1 MLEEGGGVGGE
12 EGAVRCLV
20 MFFELQSFGS
30 CSPKHDSEVPVDR
43 NIDLEVTIH
52 VLAYIEQHVIDCS
65 DMSDCH
71 VITIIYRVLKF
82 NVAETLSET
91 MPPRRWFLEPI
102 ILRLVS

>member
-30 CSPKHDSEVPVDR
+30 CSPVDR
-43 NIDLEVTIH
+43 NIDLEVTTH
-52 VLAYIEQHVIDCS
+52 ELAYIEQHVIDCS

>member
-1 MLEEGGGVGGE
+1 MEA
-12 EGAVRCLV
+12 AVLNMTV
-20 MFFELQSFGS
+20 KSLLIEILIWT
-30 CSPKHDSEVPVDR
+30 HE
-43 NIDLEVTIH
+43 
-52 VLAYIEQHVIDCS
+52 LAYIEQHVIDCS